1 MKKIVMFIVAIF
13 IVVGNLN
20 TVQAGSDDYDYDI
33 IAKSDNSILAPGDQ
47 VVLWA
52 TLQNKSHAIWYSDWT
67 DQEYCGNGWCDKP
80 NPIRLGTI
88 RPTDRSSMFY
98 TPNNW
103 LSSNRVHVADQDKV
117 GYLGHVN
124 FGFYITAPDN
134 IQNGVYTECFAPV
147 IENSLWLADKNLCWD
162 ITIDN
167 THQNYDAKIDN
178 YYGAGYKKV
187 LLEAGQTATIN
198 FELTNT
204 GNTTW
209 QQNGNYPVHLAT
221 VGDNASDLY
230 HSSWLNINRPAKLL
244 DSFVLPGNVGHFEL
258 TIVAPIYGQVGDI
271 FEEEFWL
278 VAENLTWFNLGFND
292 PVATLVVEIVADQE
306 LQQLGQDVLTAIN
319 KYDSLSAEYKYN
331 ISDSNMKVNVLG
343 TLEIDNNDAENEL
356 INADFALTASN
367 LETKENYDLSFALR
381 QKNDSL
387 TFIKLGVAD
396 LTDLGIEGLEEIDG
410 QWIRIDE
417 QEIKDRL
424 SESISDYENLYLLD
438 PTDKQIDPEM
448 QAKFDQAVKYSG
460 ALIITDELSPT
471 TVNNHDVRHLKYEL
485 NYTEFMRA
493 ISLSPIYRHR
503 FTDASYCGDK
513 LGEANINCIVVENIY
528 EGEAWVG
535 KKDNLLYKL
544 TLTEPQSYSY
554 AESLMTVTLDNYGDR
569 FTFVE
574 PDEYLTLDDLEE
586 IYNSIISASPTIQST
601 MEHISRL

>member
-1 MKKIVMFIVAIF
+1 MFIVAIF